1 MVATLYRAKPAFQR
15 TLEPVVAALDRGGV
29 SPDAVTWFGLAVAGG
44 AGAVVAAASL
54 WSWLMW
60 VIPALLLVRMSAN
73 AVDGQ
78 LARRTATS
86 EHGAVLN
93 EVTDVAGDAA
103 AYLPFAALAGSWA
116 GWLVVGVVAIGMM
129 AEVAA
134 IAGDCPV
141 RRNAG
146 PLGKADRAL
155 GFSLLAIAHAASA
168 PAVLVT
174 GGLALMVA
182 LGLATVR
189 NRLRQGGAD

>member
-1 MVATLYRAKPAFQR
+1 MVATLYRFKPGFQR
-15 TLEPVVAALDRGGV
+15 KLEPVVAALDRRGV
-29 SPDAVTWFGLAVAGG
+29 SPDVVTWFGLAVAGG

-60 VIPALLLVRMSAN
+60 VIPALLLVRMAAN

-93 EVTDVAGDAA
+93 EVTDVVGDAV
-103 AYLPFAALAGSWA
+103 AYLPFAALTGGWA
-116 GWLVVGVVAIGMM
+116 GWMVVGVVAIAMI

-155 GFSLLAIAHAASA
+155 GFSLLAMALAASA

-174 GGLALMVA
+174 GGLAVMVG

-189 NRLRQGGAD
+189 NRLRQVGAD